1 MISLVAKGEGLATES
16 PGTIGEI
23 ADAVGKNDGSV
34 LGDSI
39 AKGKLPPLFDA
50 GYCDVM
56 PVDEAQLATQRAY
69 IRSNPR
75 SRLMRTTYRSWLQP
89 QRHTVDT
96 LLLTPWGYQF
106 RTHDESVSAPFCKT
120 MNCVVQAICRIK
132 DDWWKETGR

>member
-96 LLLTPWGYQF
+96 LLLTPWGF
-106 RTHDESVSAPFCKT
+106 RKIHPCAKAAGGTSGGVFRHQRG
-120 MNCVVQAICRIK
+120 QACAALL
-132 DDWWKETGR
+132 